1 MIKEK
6 IPTESVGV
14 GSEEMCEMEVV
25 CHERGSNCL
34 LISKYQLQ
42 TLISLIH
49 MSGCKMEES
58 EFNLHIYT
66 SDSNV
71 DIASCIQCKNPI
83 LVLES

>member
-1 MIKEK
+1 
-6 IPTESVGV
+6 
-14 GSEEMCEMEVV
+14 MEVV

>member
-1 MIKEK
+1 
-6 IPTESVGV
+6 
-14 GSEEMCEMEVV
+14 MEVV

-58 EFNLHIYT
+58 EFNLHIYI

>member
-1 MIKEK
+1 
-6 IPTESVGV
+6 
-14 GSEEMCEMEVV
+14 MEVV

-58 EFNLHIYT
+58 ELNLHIYT